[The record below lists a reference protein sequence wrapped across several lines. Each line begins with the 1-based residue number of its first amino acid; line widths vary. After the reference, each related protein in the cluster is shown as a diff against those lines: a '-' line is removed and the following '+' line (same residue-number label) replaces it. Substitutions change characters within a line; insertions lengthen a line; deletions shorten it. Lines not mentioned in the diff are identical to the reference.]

1 MKNLLFSLIVVV
13 SMACQ
18 NEKSADNTAA
28 NKAIIETYYTH
39 FNKHDW
45 QKMAEMYADT
55 AEMKDP
61 AYGNKVVKMTP
72 AEIQKKYEELNKTI
86 PDVKDSVVSM
96 YHSGD
101 NVIVEFVSTGTAP
114 DNSKFELP
122 ICTIFEIKNGKITK
136 DFTYYDNF

>member
-45 QKMAEMYADT
+45 QKMAEMYADS
-55 AEMKDP
+55 AQMKDP
-61 AYGNKVVKMTP
+61 AYGNKAVKMTP

-101 NVIVEFVSTGTAP
+101 NVIVEFVSTGTSP

>member
-1 MKNLLFSLIVVV
+1 MKNLLFLLMVIV

-45 QKMAEMYADT
+45 QKMAEMYADST
-55 AEMKDP
+55 QMKDP
-61 AYGNKVVKMTP
+61 AYGYKAVKMTP

-101 NVIVEFVSTGTAP
+101 NVIVEFISKGTAP

>member
-1 MKNLLFSLIVVV
+1 MKNLLFLLIVVV

-61 AYGNKVVKMTP
+61 AYGYKAVKMTP

-86 PDVKDSVVSM
+86 PDVKDSVDSM
-96 YHSGD
+96 NHSGD